1 MRNATLQTS
10 AAAILLLIV
19 AACGGGAA
27 ATQRPAGAT
36 TPAQPTAAGVPT
48 SAPLPTTAAATTGA
62 VSGADACSL
71 LTVDEVSAAYG
82 DTLDTAKPT
91 SDDQYSYCDYGAD
104 REVRIYVAKAPGASQ
119 QVFDTMTI
127 NDGEAVSGV
136 GDAAYWSTDSFA
148 PGLYFLKNGGLA
160 IHFGLSDGPEA
171 PIVALGVL
179 LANRM

>member
-1 MRNATLQTS
+1 MRNTTFRVWPS
-10 AAAILLLIV
+10 AAAALVVLVIL

-91 SDDQYSYCDYGAD
+91 SDDQYSYCDYCAD
-104 REVRIYVAKAPGASQ
+104 REGAS
-119 QVFDTMTI
+119 TSPRRP
-127 NDGEAVSGV
+127 ALHSRC
-136 GDAAYWSTDSFA
+136 ST
-148 PGLYFLKNGGLA
+148 
-160 IHFGLSDGPEA
+160 
-171 PIVALGVL
+171 
-179 LANRM
+179 R